1 MVLFRMLFSKNS
13 IPFYGDVGWD
23 WLATA
28 SVVREQKVTECFMGN
43 QKQRNEK
50 NYSLFSYA
58 TSDRMLGVVS

>member
-1 MVLFRMLFSKNS
+1 MVMC
-13 IPFYGDVGWD
+13 VGWE

-50 NYSLFSYA
+50 NYLLFSYD